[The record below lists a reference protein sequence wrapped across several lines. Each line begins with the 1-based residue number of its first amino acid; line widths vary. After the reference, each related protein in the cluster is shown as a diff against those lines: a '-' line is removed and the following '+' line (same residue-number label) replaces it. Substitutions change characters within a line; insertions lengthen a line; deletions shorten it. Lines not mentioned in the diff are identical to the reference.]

1 MNINM
6 TVAGVGPVRGRSYCV
21 LGRTGATILH
31 FYAEQ
36 HDWDARAAT
45 LDKLAASFRR
55 TPGQTVTLGRDT
67 VTTGGTTLK
76 KGFDWNRVGQK
87 ALGGHHRRLDRGD
100 RLALQTR
107 KARGVACGYAH
118 ATRVFRD
125 GPLTSPPSPRSAW
138 PRRP

>member
-36 HDWDARAAT
+36 HDWDARTAT

-76 KGFDWNRVGQK
+76 KGFDWNRVAQK
-87 ALGGHHRRLDRGD
+87 TMAGAIVGGLIGGIAWLFKRGK
-100 RLALQTR
+100 RA
-107 KARGVACGYAH
+107 A
-118 ATRVFRD
+118 
-125 GPLTSPPSPRSAW
+125 
-138 PRRP
+138 